1 MKSYTQ
7 LTQDQR
13 YQIQALKKAEHNQT
27 EIAAILDVD
36 KSTISRELKRNKGKR
51 GYQPKQA
58 HNACL
63 ERRNSKTKPRI
74 LNSTWRL
81 VKRMLREDWSPEQVS
96 AILKI
101 DFNLS
106 ISTEWIYQYIYKNKH
121 NGGSLHQ
128 HLRCKKKRKK
138 RYGIYSK
145 RGQIPHQVS
154 IDERPAVVETRSR
167 LGDWELDTVIG
178 KNHKQALV
186 TIVERKS
193 RFTLTKK
200 VTRKTAD
207 NVADAIVELLSPFE
221 KLVHTLTSDNG
232 REFAGHIRVAKQLK
246 TKFYFA
252 HPYSSWE
259 RGLNENTNGLIRQY
273 FPKKHDFTTITQK
286 QVEKVMNKLN
296 NRPRKCLGFKTPNEV
311 FFGTKSTVALVT

>member
-1 MKSYTQ
+1 MKAKHKQS
-7 LTQDQR
+7 
-13 YQIQALKKAEHNQT
+13 

-36 KSTISRELKRNKGKR
+36 KSTICRELKRNKGKR
-51 GYQPKQA
+51 GYQPKQS
-58 HNACL
+58 HETFL
-63 ERRNSKTKPRI
+63 GRRNLKAKPRI

-106 ISTEWIYQYIYKNKH
+106 VSTEWIYQYIYKNKH

-138 RYGIYSK
+138 RYGAYSK

-154 IDERPAVVETRSR
+154 IDERLKIVETRSCF
-167 LGDWELDTVIG
+167 GDWELGTVIG

-193 RFTLTKK
+193 RLMLTKK
-200 VTRKTAD
+200 VMRKTAD
-207 NVADAIVELLSPFE
+207 NVTDAIIELLKPF
-221 KLVHTLTSDNG
+221 KTWVHTLTADNG
-232 REFAGHIRVAKQLK
+232 REFAGHMKIAKQLN

-252 HPYSSWE
+252 HPFHH
-259 RGLNENTNGLIRQY
+259 GNV
-273 FPKKHDFTTITQK
+273 D
-286 QVEKVMNKLN
+286 
-296 NRPRKCLGFKTPNEV
+296 
-311 FFGTKSTVALVT
+311 